1 MAFNSS
7 GQISYLVLDSLASGA
22 KYGLEIIEYISKKT
36 GGNYI
41 LKKPTLYSCLTRM
54 EKKGLVSSSYW
65 GESELGGKR
74 HYYSITNSGRENL
87 EELSRLFA
95 NVTYSDVSDADYD
108 ENQTTESEQESE
120 KSQSSATSSTKI
132 LQQENIFN
140 MVKEEKQ
147 ENLAEEDEDEDV
159 VENQID
165 IFNME
170 PLPAQSFEQTQ
181 VSSTTYTSDDA
192 ISSENR
198 DDEEKMAYYQSKL
211 EHSPEMKSDEKK
223 DDAVFLQEDERITPA
238 HSLTPDQE
246 EQNKRIYDTSSELKK
261 YRKKKS
267 FSENQIEMSVVY
279 EDENYEEI
287 QKERIAELK
296 KSLLNLKQNNFKET
310 TPPSNS
316 YSAETTANTT
326 TQTYSPIQNDNLHFE
341 KEYVDEKLENLEQN
355 KEKERVDDAI
365 FITEPR
371 ISDEQIPIQRKI
383 SPPNID
389 VNIYADNLPAPKRN
403 SELEPTYKDMMA
415 KLFERKK
422 EKETKSSPA
431 SQEQIQVENI
441 PENATFTD
449 YDNLK
454 RYYQNHG
461 IAFNEYKK
469 TNIERHHNTNL
480 LNLISSA
487 FLLLLSGVGCAI
499 LFGIIAGT
507 ANAKAGTNFM
517 FYTLPLIFLAL
528 TIFDLFRFKFAQSK
542 KATLFYNDV
551 VNWVIFILGTIIVVV
566 INVICNMQLETF
578 GAYSTTLF
586 VPIFGL
592 LLLFPI
598 NFYVKKFLYK
608 RYGK

>member
-1 MAFNSS
+1 MAYNAN
-7 GQISYLVLDSLASGA
+7 GQISYLVLDSLVSGA

-36 GGNYI
+36 GGTYI

-74 HYYSITNSGRENL
+74 HYYSITKSGRESL

-95 NVTYSDVSDADYD
+95 NASYSNLSDDDGLA
-108 ENQTTESEQESE
+108 ETET
-120 KSQSSATSSTKI
+120 QSISTSSNSEPEQTSGTKI

-140 MVKEEKQ
+140 MVKETKPETI
-147 ENLAEEDEDEDV
+147 EEDEEDDV
-159 VENQID
+159 AENQID

-170 PLPAQSFEQTQ
+170 PLQTPTIEQTETATNDKLNT
-181 VSSTTYTSDDA
+181 SSDSKNADY
-192 ISSENR
+192 
-198 DDEEKMAYYQSKL
+198 EEKMAYYQSKL
-211 EHSPEMKSDEKK
+211 EHSPDKQ
-223 DDAVFLQEDERITPA
+223 DDAVFLKDDERIVPVEK
-238 HSLTPDQE
+238 LTPDQE

-279 EDENYEEI
+279 EDENYDEI

-296 KSLLNLKQNNFKET
+296 KSLLNLKQNGFNEEEKTASENT
-310 TPPSNS
+310 
-316 YSAETTANTT
+316 YSAENTPEIRKP
-326 TQTYSPIQNDNLHFE
+326 QSIPASNDNLMFE
-341 KEYVDEKLENLEQN
+341 KEFVGEEVKNLGQP

-422 EKETKSSPA
+422 EKEVKPQPSPQTETENV
-431 SQEQIQVENI
+431 SQS
-441 PENATFTD
+441 TSFTD
-449 YDNLK
+449 YGSLK
-454 RYYQNHG
+454 KYYQTHG

-469 TNIERHHNTNL
+469 TNIERNHNTNL
-480 LNLISSA
+480 LNMITSA

-499 LFGIIAGT
+499 LYGIIAGT
-507 ANAKAGTNFM
+507 GNARTGTNFM
-517 FYTLPLIFLAL
+517 FYTLPIIFLAL
-528 TIFDLFRFKFAQSK
+528 TIFDLLRYKFSKSK
-542 KATLFYNDV
+542 KATLFYNDI
-551 VNWVIFILGTIIVVV
+551 VNWVIFLLGTIIVVV
-566 INVICNMQLETF
+566 INVICNMQVENF

-592 LLLFPI
+592 LLAFPI
-598 NFYVKKFLYK
+598 NFYIRKFLYK